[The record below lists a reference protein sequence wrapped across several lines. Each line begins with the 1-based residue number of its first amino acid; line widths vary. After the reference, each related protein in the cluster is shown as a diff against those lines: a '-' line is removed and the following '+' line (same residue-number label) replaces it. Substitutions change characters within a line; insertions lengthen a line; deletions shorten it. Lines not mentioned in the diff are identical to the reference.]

1 MILVVD
7 DQKSMCWVLS
17 KVLSDAGFSVET
29 VGTAKEA
36 LSIVTNNKI
45 LAAVIDYR
53 LPDKNGF
60 DLFLELKKLNPK
72 ILGVL
77 ITSYGSK
84 ELREKAFRL
93 GFHAYFD
100 KPFQN
105 QAFVTAL
112 QAGLKKGNKKDASLP
127 RERTPLSIV
136 HSYEFVVHR

>member
-7 DQKSMCWVLS
+7 DQESMCWILS
-17 KVLSDAGFSVET
+17 KVLQEAGFSVKT
-29 VGTAKEA
+29 AGTAEEA
-36 LSIVTNNKI
+36 LSIATNNKI
-45 LAAVIDYR
+45 SASIIDYR

-60 DLFLELKKLNPK
+60 DLFLELRNRNPK

-84 ELREKAFRL
+84 ELREKALQL

-105 QAFVTAL
+105 HALTAAL
-112 QAGLKKGNKKDASLP
+112 QAGLKNS
-127 RERTPLSIV
+127 
-136 HSYEFVVHR
+136 